1 MHGLVYSKLRFS
13 GSKLQKHSWNRNSV
27 TSVIS
32 CSNDRAISSTQSTN
46 PRRRSPGEFEQEE
59 REETESHALFDAFKA
74 QVQWIQASET

>member
-1 MHGLVYSKLRFS
+1 MHGLMYSKLRLG

-32 CSNDRAISSTQSTN
+32 CSNDRAISSTPSTN
-46 PRRRSPGEFEQEE
+46 PRRRRSGEFEQEK
-59 REETESHALFDAFKA
+59 REETESHARLGVFKA